1 MTAIYDHL
9 GNYLGDD
16 GNPEM
21 PTTSVDQMRYELS
34 MMPLRPDGSDVP
46 YTAQEL
52 RNMPVPARQPEPPR
66 PYSTATNVAQA
77 VADRL
82 GLSAIPQ
89 AALGMASSF
98 PAAIAKELGYPRVAE
113 ALQYTPSSRAG
124 TDILEAA
131 AAAPEAITGSH
142 MGFGPLAEYWVP
154 KSGFG
159 LQSRPVITPSDVQVL
174 GGRAIARGREVVAIP
189 EDFRAAQAGL
199 QRESDLGGPTYG
211 ARLQDV
217 TEGLGDY
224 LARQEAMRYS
234 YEPSGSVQVFG
245 NMVPETNLYAVRPSG
260 TSNQVLREVPTPL
273 NPRYNVSGESRL
285 TGDLAEI
292 LDREEPTTNI
302 EVGTRVQPFTN
313 FVPNNFDKS
322 ANDLFRDFIMPKLA
336 LEFPGLQNENLLRAA
351 QVKYGTG
358 LQDWMRAQI
367 EEFAQLPEVKA
378 YNKAAIDTIE
388 NDYTLDNPAAT
399 LRDVM
404 IVPPSVKLAG
414 AQAAEN
420 WVMQN
425 MQNYMTEYLGTEA
438 DPALQEVMKS
448 GKTVVPQQELEHF
461 ANDNARTAQGYR
473 TRAGLPTEGIVR
485 PQLVNVSN
493 ERTSVEQR
501 LEQIQNEFNALV
513 AANPGTR
520 PADIPGIKELY
531 KEQKTLTKVK
541 DKLEEQA
548 ANLKKAVMYE
558 DYMDAR
564 VRPVGEKALVED
576 INPTELQRFPMIP
589 TNKELMYQMYVP
601 DAFKELGREIVNK
614 LEAGLITPEA
624 AKNLSVP
631 TAIKMKAELT
641 IKKEKLA
648 QEAAK
653 LETEQLKSYIIEET
667 QTLPQDGQF
676 GKGTVVKFDQTLS
689 KEQMERAL
697 SSECDWMDHCIGRG
711 GSPDDRVL
719 SRKAKALGPGN
730 VGSDDKYAG
739 YVPMIA
745 PHKPG
750 RVVPKGSSGT
760 ATTYMKEF
768 LEGKSEGRSFRDT
781 ATGVPFA
788 TMKLTRIEDG
798 DNAGKYRINEFYGYK
813 DRQVDGP
820 WYEGREGG
828 YSVDEKKEYRQV
840 IADWANAHS
849 DQLKA
854 VSNDHLYRFAQIYD
868 GQSTDHKNVLAHVL
882 GVKPEQVS
890 DIVQQVGKRFVTEDE
905 AKAAK
910 NALRE
915 APTNELEALKET
927 KVDLERAIR
936 NGNFIDD
943 EEEMVLRGQLQD
955 ITDEIRGLQQRDQV
969 VPQQI
974 EQVREYMTWVNDR
987 HPDTQGRLAQITED
1001 LDDLSAGRMMPHQ
1014 HGLRTMA
1021 DTEMFIRAL
1030 GDEQRRLLAEQDNQP
1045 APAAQVDDLD
1055 TELFSATNIIRENYN
1070 DVIANVVDSIV
1081 ADVTN
1086 DVGSINDNPRLW
1098 IDTLRQDS
1106 LNYANRTREALDGLA
1121 NTLETAYAGQQPALA
1136 APANDGRRF
1145 DAIANVIS
1153 NTTDRRVSAELQS
1166 LARQYDINDDT
1177 FGPALQGRIDD
1188 QVPGSTTRDELIDAL
1203 QLWTNAQAPA
1213 ANAVP
1218 NDLRDL
1224 ALQVSG
1230 NRRNTTLPQTIED
1243 SARLADAINQE
1254 VSRLPMNDEQAL
1266 QQADIFYSN
1275 ANNLPNSIT
1284 DLTHTFDDAERISG
1298 YIREQIANRLNN
1310 FQAERTQ
1317 LPATTD
1323 AYATIRHNNN
1333 ELIQTGD
1340 IDVIETV
1347 ANNIM
1352 DNQNGP
1358 YAQLTDN
1365 ERTALRAQLEEGIR
1379 YARARQEPTPLSDI
1393 IQMDMNRIV
1402 DNYDEEVYNTVDGT
1416 LTAINDNVD
1425 LDIDPESFIGRI
1437 RHHADVALRNND
1449 TTLHSIYENLAQLL
1463 NRTLEENNAIYAARE
1478 GIEIE
1483 QAPAGTLASQFT
1495 AGMSRQDVRNR
1506 IEQILDD
1513 DLYEETELRELQ
1525 GAINDRDNPA
1535 FSLRGQDFIN
1545 ELSDLFDYR
1554 LGTWEPAEDPGLALP
1569 VPAPAAAT
1577 AEQQAMNEALH
1588 HPRWWFNRYPDIPQN
1603 LVYDIMHRARTADD
1617 IRAMREYAEQRND
1630 RTIFQNLTDVEQRQ
1644 VVAMLSDI
1652 GNAYQNELQRLDNQ
1666 PRQQE
1671 QYANPLEAYLGILD
1685 ANNQFEGQEGL
1696 DTLRA
1701 LPQLLRRQNLRQ
1713 NFGIA
1718 NLSEERVN
1726 VVIRDFEE
1734 LYASRMRDAAEAE
1747 NRRLTPPG
1755 PEGRKRGGLV
1765 ESLTGVRSYSDLKR
1779 EKFNRKYYDD
1789 GQAALDFE
1797 LRHGVRSDQLG
1808 TVPLRKY
1815 SDLPPM
1821 QVPKSDEFL
1830 NFNQDLKRGG
1840 RIRRMNSGGINKVRP
1855 TPNIPATPA
1864 KQNPNTTDYV
1874 PNKPVDKG
1882 FKETLEKIRG
1892 RSNDDLPDNY
1902 RAGGSISIDEMK
1914 YALMKGR

>member
-21 PTTSVDQMRYELS
+21 PTTSIDQMRYELS

-174 GGRAIARGREVVAIP
+174 GGRAIARGREVAAIP

-199 QRESDLGGPTYG
+199 RRESDLGGPTYG

-260 TSNQVLREVPTPL
+260 TANQVLREVPTPL

-336 LEFPGLQNENLLRAA
+336 IEFPGLQNENLLRAA

-358 LQDWMRAQI
+358 LQDWMKAQI

-388 NDYTLDNPAAT
+388 NDYTIDNPTAT

-404 IVPPSVKLAG
+404 IVPPSVELAG

-438 DPALQEVMKS
+438 DPALQEVIKS

-493 ERTSVEQR
+493 ERVNVEQR

-614 LEAGLITPEA
+614 LEAGLITPEV

-745 PHKPG
+745 SHKPG

-760 ATTYMKEF
+760 ATSYMKEF

-927 KVDLERAIR
+927 KADLERAIR

-943 EEEMVLRGQLQD
+943 EEEMVLRSQLQD
-955 ITDEIRGLQQRDQV
+955 INDEIRGLQQRNQV
-969 VPQQI
+969 IPQQI
-974 EQVREYMTWVNDR
+974 EQVRQYMTWINDR

-1001 LDDLSAGRMMPHQ
+1001 LDDLSAGRIMPRQYDLH
-1014 HGLRTMA
+1014 TMA

-1055 TELFSATNIIRENYN
+1055 TQLFGLTNTIRENYG
-1070 DVIANVVDSIV
+1070 DTVGNVVDFVV
-1081 ADVTN
+1081 ASVTN
-1086 DVGSINDNPRLW
+1086 EAGSINNNPQQWLGV
-1098 IDTLRQDS
+1098 LRQDS
-1106 LNYANRTREALDGLA
+1106 LNYRNESRQALDELRNALQTAYANQQPAQVPTTRPESINFLANDIVVPNAAFRNQTVEDIATSIRNQLLPTIERYNPTIPNDREALQRNLQFYQTSPLDADL
-1121 NTLETAYAGQQPALA
+1121 GQGIEVYIRSNPGQENRIRESVADFMIQQIENRLGNR
-1136 APANDGRRF
+1136 APA
-1145 DAIANVIS
+1145 
-1153 NTTDRRVSAELQS
+1153 
-1166 LARQYDINDDT
+1166 
-1177 FGPALQGRIDD
+1177 PA
-1188 QVPGSTTRDELIDAL
+1188 
-1203 QLWTNAQAPA
+1203 
-1213 ANAVP
+1213 
-1218 NDLRDL
+1218 
-1224 ALQVSG
+1224 
-1230 NRRNTTLPQTIED
+1230 
-1243 SARLADAINQE
+1243 
-1254 VSRLPMNDEQAL
+1254 
-1266 QQADIFYSN
+1266 
-1275 ANNLPNSIT
+1275 
-1284 DLTHTFDDAERISG
+1284 
-1298 YIREQIANRLNN
+1298 
-1310 FQAERTQ
+1310 Q

-1323 AYATIRHNNN
+1323 AYATIRHAYND
-1333 ELIQTGD
+1333 LIQTGD
-1340 IDVIETV
+1340 INAIETV
-1347 ANNIM
+1347 ANDIM
-1352 DNQNGP
+1352 DNRNGP

-1379 YARARQEPTPLSDI
+1379 DARARQEPTPLSDI

-1402 DNYDEEVYNTVDGT
+1402 DNYDEEVYNEVDGT
-1416 LTAINDNVD
+1416 LSAINDNVD
-1425 LDIDPESFIGRI
+1425 LDMDPVSFIGRI

-1463 NRTLEENNAIYAARE
+1463 NRTLDENNAIYAARDA
-1478 GIEIE
+1478 ILIE
-1483 QAPAGTLASQFT
+1483 QAPASTLASQFT

-1513 DLYEETELRELQ
+1513 DQYEETELRELQ

-1569 VPAPAAAT
+1569 VPAPAAVT
-1577 AEQQAMNEALH
+1577 AEQQAMDEALQF
-1588 HPRWWFNRYPDIPQN
+1588 PRFWQQRYPDLPQDLISGILTRLHDN
-1603 LVYDIMHRARTADD
+1603 RDIEGL
-1617 IRAMREYAEQRND
+1617 RENAQYREQG
-1630 RTIFQNLTDVEQRQ
+1630 TIFAGIGLDTQNQAISLIDE
-1644 VVAMLSDI
+1644 I
-1652 GNAYQNELQRLDNQ
+1652 GNRYQNELQRLDNQ
-1666 PRQQE
+1666 PQQQE
-1671 QYANPLEAYLGILD
+1671 QYANPLEAYFGILD

-1696 DTLRA
+1696 DELRA

-1726 VVIRDFEE
+1726 AVIHDFEE
-1734 LYASRMRDAAEAE
+1734 LYASRLRNAAEAE

-1797 LRHGVRSDQLG
+1797 LRTNMGSDHLGVSPRRFPDYPESDSSGQRNMGLLTPDFELG
-1808 TVPLRKY
+1808 TKQNTY
-1815 SDLPPM
+1815 D
-1821 QVPKSDEFL
+1821 
-1830 NFNQDLKRGG
+1830 QDLKRGG
-1840 RIRRMNSGGINKVRP
+1840 RIRRMNSGGVNKVRP

>member
-9 GNYLGDD
+9 GNYIGDD
-16 GNPEM
+16 GNPEFS
-21 PTTSVDQMRYELS
+21 TSIPDLDQMRYELA
-34 MMPLRPDGSDVP
+34 MMPLRPGGSDVP

-52 RNMPVPARQPEPPR
+52 RSMPAPARQPEPAR
-66 PYSTATNVAQA
+66 PYSTATNIAQA

-98 PAAIAKELGYPRVAE
+98 PAAIAKELGYPQAAE
-113 ALQYTPSSRAG
+113 AIQYTPTSRAG

-131 AAAPEAITGSH
+131 AAAPQAITGSH

-159 LQSRPVITPSDVQVL
+159 LQSRPMMSPSDVQVL
-174 GGRAIARGREVVAIP
+174 GGRAIARGREVAAIP

-211 ARLQDV
+211 ARLQDI

-260 TSNQVLREVPTPL
+260 TANQVLREVPTPL
-273 NPRYNVSGESRL
+273 NPRYNITGESRL

-292 LDREEPTTNI
+292 LDREEPTINT

-358 LQDWMRAQI
+358 LQDWMKAQI

-388 NDYTLDNPAAT
+388 NDYTIDNPAAT

-404 IVPPSVKLAG
+404 IVPPSVELAG

-448 GKTVVPQQELEHF
+448 GKTIVPQQELEHF
-461 ANDNARTAQGYR
+461 ANDNARTAQGFR
-473 TRAGLPTEGIVR
+473 TRAGLPTEGVVR

-493 ERTSVEQR
+493 ERTNVEQR

-631 TAIKMKAELT
+631 TAAKMKAELT

-719 SRKAKALGPGN
+719 SRKAKALGPSN

-760 ATTYMKEF
+760 ATSYMKEF

-798 DNAGKYRINEFYGYK
+798 DNAGKYRMNEFYGYK

-910 NALRE
+910 IALRE

-927 KVDLERAIR
+927 KADLERAIR

-943 EEEMVLRGQLQD
+943 EEEMVLRSQLQD
-955 ITDEIRGLQQRDQV
+955 INDEIRGLQQRDQV

-1021 DTEMFIRAL
+1021 ETEMFIRAL
-1030 GDEQRRLLAEQDNQP
+1030 GDEQRRLLAEQDNQT
-1045 APAAQVDDLD
+1045 APAAQVNDLD

-1070 DVIANVVDSIV
+1070 DTIANVVDSIV

-1086 DVGSINDNPRLW
+1086 DVGSINDNPRQW

-1106 LNYANRTREALDGLA
+1106 RNYANRTREALDGLA
-1121 NTLETAYAGQQPALA
+1121 NTLETAYAGQQPAQV
-1136 APANDGRRF
+1136 APAN
-1145 DAIANVIS
+1145 
-1153 NTTDRRVSAELQS
+1153 
-1166 LARQYDINDDT
+1166 
-1177 FGPALQGRIDD
+1177 
-1188 QVPGSTTRDELIDAL
+1188 
-1203 QLWTNAQAPA
+1203 A
-1213 ANAVP
+1213 AP

-1243 SARLADAINQE
+1243 SARLVDAINQE

-1266 QQADIFYSN
+1266 QQADIFYSD
-1275 ANNLPNSIT
+1275 ANSLPDSIT

-1323 AYATIRHNNN
+1323 AYAVVRRAHTPLV
-1333 ELIQTGD
+1333 EAGD
-1340 IDVIETV
+1340 IEAMTGI

-1352 DNQNGP
+1352 TNRNGV

-1365 ERTALRAQLEEGIR
+1365 ERTALRAQLEDGIR
-1379 YARARQEPTPLSDI
+1379 DARANQEPTPLSDV

-1402 DNYDEEVYNTVDGT
+1402 DNYDEEVYNEVDGT
-1416 LTAINDNVD
+1416 LSAINDNVN

-1463 NRTLEENNAIYAARE
+1463 DRTLDENNAIYDARE
-1478 GIEIE
+1478 VINALPGQRHAERVQQQVGNTDLNVALEDSLNSIRNDQGGAIHQRVLEIANENSNEVDLTE
-1483 QAPAGTLASQFT
+1483 QPEEYIHRLRVTADAYMGDMQVALNRLA
-1495 AGMSRQDVRNR
+1495 
-1506 IEQILDD
+1506 DD
-1513 DLYEETELRELQ
+1513 LQ
-1525 GAINDRDNPA
+1525 GAH
-1535 FSLRGQDFIN
+1535 LRN
-1545 ELSDLFDYR
+1545 
-1554 LGTWEPAEDPGLALP
+1554 WEPAEDPGLALP

-1577 AEQQAMNEALH
+1577 AEQQAMNEALQF
-1588 HPRWWFNRYPDIPQN
+1588 PRFWQQRYPGLATD
-1603 LVYDIMHRARTADD
+1603 LVSAILTRAYEDNDLPGLRVAARNRTRGS
-1617 IRAMREYAEQRND
+1617 IFQGLSHND
-1630 RTIFQNLTDVEQRQ
+1630 RNLAVSMIDE
-1644 VVAMLSDI
+1644 I
-1652 GNAYQNELQRLDNQ
+1652 GNRYQNELQRLDNQ

-1671 QYANPLEAYLGILD
+1671 QYNTVVNAYLGILD
-1685 ANNQFEGQEGL
+1685 ANNQFAGQEGL
-1696 DTLRA
+1696 DALRA
-1701 LPQLLRRQNLRQ
+1701 LPQLIRRRSLELRQ
-1713 NFGIA
+1713 QLGIA
-1718 NLSEERVN
+1718 NLSADERN
-1726 VVIRDFEE
+1726 ALIRDFEE

-1797 LRHGVRSDQLG
+1797 LRTNMGSDHLGVSPRRFPDYPESDSSGQRNMGLLNPDFELG
-1808 TVPLRKY
+1808 TKQNTY
-1815 SDLPPM
+1815 D
-1821 QVPKSDEFL
+1821 
-1830 NFNQDLKRGG
+1830 QDLKRGG
-1840 RIRRMNSGGINKVRP
+1840 RVRKMNSGGINKVRP

-1874 PNKPVDKG
+1874 PRKQIDPG

-1892 RSNDDLPDNY
+1892 RSSDDLPDNY
-1902 RAGGSISIDEMK
+1902 RAGGSINIDDMK
-1914 YALMKGR
+1914 YELMMKGR

>member
-159 LQSRPVITPSDVQVL
+159 LQSRPVITPSDVSVL
-174 GGRAIARGREVVAIP
+174 GGRAIARGREVAAIP

-245 NMVPETNLYAVRPSG
+245 NMVPEANLYAVRPSG

-358 LQDWMRAQI
+358 LQDWMKAQI

-404 IVPPSVKLAG
+404 IVPPSVELAG

-493 ERTSVEQR
+493 ERTRVEQR

-760 ATTYMKEF
+760 VTSYMKEF

-840 IADWANAHS
+840 IADWANDHS

-910 NALRE
+910 IALKE

-927 KVDLERAIR
+927 KADLERAIR

-943 EEEMVLRGQLQD
+943 EEEMVLRSQLQD
-955 ITDEIRGLQQRDQV
+955 INDEIRGLQQRDQV

-974 EQVREYMTWVNDR
+974 AQVREYMTWVNDR
-987 HPDTQGRLAQITED
+987 HPDTQDRLAQITED

-1030 GDEQRRLLAEQDNQP
+1030 GDEQRRLLAEQGNQP
-1045 APAAQVDDLD
+1045 APVAQVDDLD
-1055 TELFSATNIIRENYN
+1055 TQLFGLTNTIRENYG
-1070 DVIANVVDSIV
+1070 DTVGNVVDFIV
-1081 ADVTN
+1081 ASVTN
-1086 DVGSINDNPRLW
+1086 EAGSINDNPQQWLGV
-1098 IDTLRQDS
+1098 LRQDS
-1106 LNYANRTREALDGLA
+1106 LNYRNESRQALDELRNA
-1121 NTLETAYAGQQPALA
+1121 LETAYAGQQPAQVPTTRPESINFLA
-1136 APANDGRRF
+1136 NDIVVPNAAFRNQTVEDIATSIRNQLLPTIERYNPTIPNDREALQRNLQFYQTSPLDADLGQGIEVYIRSNPGQENRIRESVADFMIQQIENRLGNRAPA
-1145 DAIANVIS
+1145 
-1153 NTTDRRVSAELQS
+1153 
-1166 LARQYDINDDT
+1166 
-1177 FGPALQGRIDD
+1177 PA
-1188 QVPGSTTRDELIDAL
+1188 
-1203 QLWTNAQAPA
+1203 
-1213 ANAVP
+1213 
-1218 NDLRDL
+1218 
-1224 ALQVSG
+1224 
-1230 NRRNTTLPQTIED
+1230 
-1243 SARLADAINQE
+1243 
-1254 VSRLPMNDEQAL
+1254 
-1266 QQADIFYSN
+1266 
-1275 ANNLPNSIT
+1275 
-1284 DLTHTFDDAERISG
+1284 
-1298 YIREQIANRLNN
+1298 
-1310 FQAERTQ
+1310 Q

-1323 AYATIRHNNN
+1323 AYATIRHAYND
-1333 ELIQTGD
+1333 LIQTGD
-1340 IDVIETV
+1340 IDAIETV
-1347 ANNIM
+1347 ANDIM

-1358 YAQLTDN
+1358 YAQLTNN

-1402 DNYDEEVYNTVDGT
+1402 DNYDEEVYNEVDGT
-1416 LTAINDNVD
+1416 LSSINDNVD

-1463 NRTLEENNAIYAARE
+1463 DRTLDENNEIYAARE
-1478 GIEIE
+1478 VINALPGQRHAERVQQQVGNTDLNVALEDSLNSIRNDQGGVIHQRVLEIANENSNDVDLTE
-1483 QAPAGTLASQFT
+1483 QPEEYVHRLRVTADAYMGDMQVALNRLA
-1495 AGMSRQDVRNR
+1495 
-1506 IEQILDD
+1506 D
-1513 DLYEETELRELQ
+1513 DLEGAHLR
-1525 GAINDRDNPA
+1525 N
-1535 FSLRGQDFIN
+1535 
-1545 ELSDLFDYR
+1545 
-1554 LGTWEPAEDPGLALP
+1554 WEPAEDPGLALP

-1577 AEQQAMNEALH
+1577 AEQQAMNEALQF
-1588 HPRWWFNRYPDIPQN
+1588 PRFWQQRYPDLPQELISGILTRLHDN
-1603 LVYDIMHRARTADD
+1603 RDIEGL
-1617 IRAMREYAEQRND
+1617 RENAQYREQG
-1630 RTIFQNLTDVEQRQ
+1630 TIFAGIGLDTQNQAISLIDE
-1644 VVAMLSDI
+1644 I
-1652 GNAYQNELQRLDNQ
+1652 GNRYQNELQRLDNQ
-1666 PRQQE
+1666 PQQQE
-1671 QYANPLEAYLGILD
+1671 QYANPLEAYFGILD

-1726 VVIRDFEE
+1726 DVIRDFEE
-1734 LYASRMRDAAEAE
+1734 LYASRLRNAAEAE

-1840 RIRRMNSGGINKVRP
+1840 RVRRMNSGGVNKVRP

-1902 RAGGSISIDEMK
+1902 RVGGSISIDEMK